1 MPILPLTN
9 TVDIYRNSDELL
21 KNMPKG
27 TLKTIENDLF
37 YSKKKVEIY
46 GSDNDIRAHYTKAN
60 ATAPKRTDENL
71 TKKIE
76 QFHGQLKIEYVYRT
90 PLK

>member
-21 KNMPKG
+21 KNMPKD
-27 TLKTIENDLF
+27 TLKTIENDMF
-37 YSKKKVEIY
+37 YSKKKVENY
-46 GSDNDIRAHYTKAN
+46 GRDNDVRAHYTTAN
-60 ATAPKRTDENL
+60 ATAPKRTAENL

-76 QFHGQLKIEYVYRT
+76 QFHGHLEIEYIYRT